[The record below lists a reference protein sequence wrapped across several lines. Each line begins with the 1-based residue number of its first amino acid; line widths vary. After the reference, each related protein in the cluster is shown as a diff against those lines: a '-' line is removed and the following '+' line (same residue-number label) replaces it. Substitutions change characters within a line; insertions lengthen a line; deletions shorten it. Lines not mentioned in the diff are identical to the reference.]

1 MSDPVWVASWDDG
14 KDPGVPKKTHLAE
27 IIGGVAGGAALVT
40 LIAVLAWY
48 FSRKKRV
55 GKDLDI
61 TSPSTP
67 IGGLKK

>member
-14 KDPGVPKKTHLAE
+14 TPDAPKKKHLAE

-55 GKDLDI
+55 GKDWDI

-67 IGGLKK
+67 IGLAKK